1 MASLGITIYVALRK
15 DRIMKTKTKIS
26 FNMDEVKG
34 LFSKLLEK
42 KKLVGKIALIVIIL
56 VFAVV
61 IRVNNAKDNEV
72 QVEVSD
78 SLNVDKV
85 VTEMYVDISG
95 EVNNPGV
102 YEVDS
107 NTRMYEVIRKAGGL
121 TDEADTNLINQA
133 DFVEDGEKIVIPTIN
148 EDAEDQYYDSSD
160 DTDSYTSSGLINI
173 NKASKEQLM
182 EISGVGE
189 VIAQRI
195 IDYRKTNRFKSKED
209 IMNVSGIGEA
219 TYEKM
224 KSQIC
229 I

>member
-1 MASLGITIYVALRK
+1 
-15 DRIMKTKTKIS
+15 MKTKTKIS
-26 FNMDEVKG
+26 FNLDEVKG
-34 LFSKLLEK
+34 LLK
-42 KKLVGKIALIVIIL
+42 KIAERKKMVGKIVLIIIILILAIVIR
-56 VFAVV
+56 A
-61 IRVNNAKDNEV
+61 NNAKDNEI

-78 SLNVDKV
+78 EVSAAKV
-85 VTEMYVDISG
+85 ASEMYVDISG

-107 NTRMYEVIRKAGGL
+107 DTRMYEVIKKAGGL
-121 TDEADTNLINQA
+121 TDEADTNQINQA

-148 EDAEDQYYDSSD
+148 DHSDIEAYDSSD
-160 DTDSYTSSGLINI
+160 NIDSYTSNGLINI
-173 NKASKEQLM
+173 NNASKEQLM

-195 IDYRKTNRFKSKED
+195 IDYRKTHRFKSKED

>member
-1 MASLGITIYVALRK
+1 
-15 DRIMKTKTKIS
+15 MKTKTKIS
-26 FNMDEVKG
+26 FDMDEVKG
-34 LFSKLLEK
+34 LFKKLLEN
-42 KKLVGKIALIVIIL
+42 KKLVGKIALIVLIL
-56 VFAVV
+56 IFALV
-61 IRVNNAKDNEV
+61 IRINNAKDDEV
-72 QVEVSD
+72 QVEVND
-78 SLNVDKV
+78 SINTSKV
-85 VTEMYVDISG
+85 VAEMYVDISG

-107 NTRMYEVIRKAGGL
+107 DTRMYEVIKKAGGL
-121 TDEADTNLINQA
+121 TDDADTDQINQA
-133 DFVEDGEKIVIPTIN
+133 DFVEDGEKIIIPSIN
-148 EDAEDQYYDSSD
+148 DKESVDTSEVGSVSDGISS
-160 DTDSYTSSGLINI
+160 SALINI

-182 EISGVGE
+182 EITGVGE

>member
-1 MASLGITIYVALRK
+1 
-15 DRIMKTKTKIS
+15 MKTKTKIS
-26 FNMDEVKG
+26 FDMDEVKG
-34 LFSKLLEK
+34 LFKKLLEK
-42 KKLVGKIALIVIIL
+42 KKLVGKVALIAIIL
-56 VFAVV
+56 LLAIV
-61 IRVNNAKDNEV
+61 IRMNNSGEDEV

-78 SLNVDKV
+78 TIDTNKV
-85 VTEMYVDISG
+85 VAEMYVDISG

-107 NTRMYEVIRKAGGL
+107 NTRMYEVIKKAGGL
-121 TDEADTNLINQA
+121 TDDADTNLINQA

-148 EDAEDQYYDSSD
+148 EDAEDQYYDSND
-160 DTDSYTSSGLINI
+160 DTESYTSSGLINI

>member
-1 MASLGITIYVALRK
+1 
-15 DRIMKTKTKIS
+15 MKTKTKIS
-26 FNMDEVKG
+26 FDMDEVKG
-34 LFSKLLEK
+34 LFKKLLEK
-42 KKLVGKIALIVIIL
+42 KKLLGKIILIVVIL
-56 VFAVV
+56 LFALV
-61 IRVNNAKDNEV
+61 IRINNASVDEV

-78 SLNVDKV
+78 TVDTNKV
-85 VTEMYVDISG
+85 VSEMYVDISG

-107 NTRMYEVIRKAGGL
+107 DTRMYEVIKKAGGL
-121 TDEADTNLINQA
+121 TDDADTDLINQA
-133 DFVEDGEKIVIPTIN
+133 DYVEDGQKIIIPSIN
-148 EDAEDQYYDSSD
+148 DEVSIDPAEVGGVTDGVYASSK
-160 DTDSYTSSGLINI
+160 INI
-173 NKASKEQLM
+173 NSASKEQLM

-229 I
+229 V

>member
-1 MASLGITIYVALRK
+1 
-15 DRIMKTKTKIS
+15 MKTKTKIS
-26 FNMDEVKG
+26 FNLEEVKG
-34 LFSKLLEK
+34 LFKNIAGK
-42 KKLVGKIALIVIIL
+42 KKLLGKIILIVVIL
-56 VFAVV
+56 LFALV
-61 IRVNNAKDNEV
+61 IRINNAKDNEV

-78 SLNVDKV
+78 EINANKV
-85 VTEMYVDISG
+85 VAQMYVDISG

-102 YEVDS
+102 YEVSSD
-107 NTRMYEVIRKAGGL
+107 TRMYEVIKKAGGL
-121 TDEADTNLINQA
+121 TDDADTDQINQA
-133 DFVEDGEKIVIPTIN
+133 DFVEDGEKIIIPSIN
-148 EDAEDQYYDSSD
+148 DESNEYSD
-160 DTDSYTSSGLINI
+160 DDEGVYDDVSSNSLINI

-195 IDYRKTNRFKSKED
+195 IDYRKNNRFKSKED

-229 I
+229 V

>member
-1 MASLGITIYVALRK
+1 
-15 DRIMKTKTKIS
+15 MKTKTKIS
-26 FNMDEVKG
+26 FDMDEVKG
-34 LFSKLLEK
+34 FFKKLLEN
-42 KKLVGKIALIVIIL
+42 KKLVGKIALIVLIL
-56 VFAVV
+56 IFALV
-61 IRVNNAKDNEV
+61 IRINNAKDDEV
-72 QVEVSD
+72 QVEVND
-78 SLNVDKV
+78 SINTTKV
-85 VTEMYVDISG
+85 VAEMYVDISG

-102 YEVDS
+102 YQVDS
-107 NTRMYEVIRKAGGL
+107 DTRMYEVIKKAGGL
-121 TDEADTNLINQA
+121 TDDADTDQINQA
-133 DFVEDGEKIVIPTIN
+133 DFVEDGEKIIIPSIN
-148 EDAEDQYYDSSD
+148 DEVSADDSEVGSVSD
-160 DTDSYTSSGLINI
+160 GISSSALINI

-182 EISGVGE
+182 EITGVGE